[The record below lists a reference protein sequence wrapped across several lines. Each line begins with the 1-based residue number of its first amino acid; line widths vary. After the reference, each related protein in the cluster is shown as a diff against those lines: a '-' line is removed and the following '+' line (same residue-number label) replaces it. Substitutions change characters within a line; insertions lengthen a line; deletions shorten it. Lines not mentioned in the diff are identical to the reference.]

1 MFRNNDIYS
10 FFQNLLQCFSSVTKG
25 KLKYKRVL
33 LKLSGELFG
42 EKDGKGIGFDRFKE
56 IAGQI
61 AKIWKKTGIELA
73 IVVGGGNIFRGR
85 ERASGVDEAAADYM
99 GMLATVINGMAL
111 QDALERSGAPTRMM
125 TAFEIRTV
133 AEPYIRRRAIRH
145 IEKGRVVIFTAGT
158 GSPFFTT
165 DSGAA
170 LRAIETHCDIIL
182 KATNVDG
189 VYSKDP
195 KVNPKA
201 KLFKH
206 LTYQEAIEKNLK
218 VMDVTAFA
226 LCQKHKM
233 PIIVF
238 NVEKLKDMDELLKGK
253 NFGTLVS

>member
-1 MFRNNDIYS
+1 M
-10 FFQNLLQCFSSVTKG
+10 TKS
-25 KLKYKRVL
+25 KLIHKRVL

-42 EKDGKGIGFDRFKE
+42 EKDGKGIGFDRFEE
-56 IAGQI
+56 IASQI
-61 AKIWKKTGIELA
+61 AKIWKKTGVELA

-145 IEKGRVVIFTAGT
+145 IEKGRIVIFTAGT
-158 GSPFFTT
+158 GNPFFTT

-189 VYSKDP
+189 VYTDDP
-195 KVNPKA
+195 KVNSKA
-201 KLFKH
+201 KMYKK

-218 VMDVTAFA
+218 VMDATAFA
-226 LCQKHKM
+226 LCRKHKM

-238 NVEKLKDMDELLKGK
+238 NVEKLNGLETLLHGK
-253 NFGTLVS
+253 NFGTIVS

>member
-1 MFRNNDIYS
+1 
-10 FFQNLLQCFSSVTKG
+10 VTKV

-42 EKDGKGIGFDRFKE
+42 EDKGKGISFDSFER
-56 IAGQI
+56 IASQI
-61 AKIWKKTGIELA
+61 SKIWKKTGIELA
-73 IVVGGGNIFRGR
+73 IVVGAGNIFRGR
-85 ERASGVDEAAADYM
+85 ERSIGVDEASADYM
-99 GMLATVINGMAL
+99 GMLATIINGMAL

-145 IEKGRVVIFTAGT
+145 IEKGRIVIFTAGT

-170 LRAIETHCDIIL
+170 LRAIETHCDVIL

-189 VYSKDP
+189 AYSEDP
-195 KVNPKA
+195 KKNPKA
-201 KLFKH
+201 KLYKN
-206 LTYQEAIEKNLK
+206 LTYQEAIEKNIQ
-218 VMDVTAFA
+218 VMDATAFA

-238 NVEKLKDMDELLKGK
+238 NIEKLKDLDKLLQGK
-253 NFGTLVS
+253 FIGTSVS